1 MHEKTSSLYFMG
13 KASRTKSDFNR
24 RERIA
29 AQRAAER
36 RREQRQR
43 LLVAGGG
50 ILAVIVIVVGFV
62 VWKTTSGSST
72 PGNTSNGPTGTALA
86 KVTSEVTSVPAS
98 ALASVGAGGGSGG
111 GGIKSISGSALTS
124 GGKPEVFFY
133 GAEYCPYCA
142 ANRWGLVVA
151 LSRFGTFSG
160 LKTISSSATDDPAS
174 VPTWTFHGS
183 SYTSKY
189 ITFVPVETLGNVAGS
204 NGEYPTLETAT
215 SAEQAIVTKYDGSD
229 GSIPFVDFGGKYD
242 QSGDL
247 SMLQP
252 TSLSGDWET
261 IAGDLS
267 KPSTANAKAV
277 DGAAN
282 YMTATI
288 CKLTNNQ
295 PASACTSS
303 VQALESQL

>member
-1 MHEKTSSLYFMG
+1 MG

-29 AQRAAER
+29 VQRAAQR

-43 LLVAGGG
+43 LLIAGGS
-50 ILAVIVIVVGFV
+50 ILAVVVIVVGFV
-62 VWKTTSGSST
+62 VWKSSSSGSSGG
-72 PGNTSNGPTGTALA
+72 GNTSNGPTGTTLT
-86 KVTSEVTSVPAS
+86 KVTSEVTGVPAS
-98 ALASVGAGGGSGG
+98 ALASVGAGGSSLG
-111 GGIKSISGSALTS
+111 GGIKGISETALTS

-142 ANRWGLVVA
+142 ANRWGLIVA
-151 LSRFGTFSG
+151 LSRFGTFTG
-160 LKTISSSATDDPAS
+160 LKTIHSSATDSPAS
-174 VPTWTFHGS
+174 VPTWTFDGS

-189 ITFVPVETLGNVAGS
+189 VSFVSVETLGNVAGS
-204 NGEYPTLETAT
+204 NGEYPTLQTPT
-215 SAEQAIVTKYDGSD
+215 SAETAIVTKYDGSQ

-247 SMLQP
+247 AMLQP
-252 TSLSGDWET
+252 TNLSGDWET

-267 KPSTANAKAV
+267 QPSTSNAKAV

-282 YMTATI
+282 FMTAAI

-295 PASACTSS
+295 PATACTST

>member
-1 MHEKTSSLYFMG
+1 MG
-13 KASRTKSDFNR
+13 KASRTKNDSSR

-43 LLVAGGG
+43 LLVVGGS
-50 ILAVIVIVVGFV
+50 ILAVVIIVVGFV
-62 VWKTTSGSST
+62 VYKATSGST
-72 PGNTSNGPTGTALA
+72 PGNTSNGPTGATLTS
-86 KVTSEVTSVPAS
+86 VTNEVTGVSS
-98 ALASVGAGGGSGG
+98 SILDQVGAGGSSLQGGIKAISGSSGSGG
-111 GGIKSISGSALTS
+111 GASLTS
-124 GGKPEVFFY
+124 NGKPEVFFY

-160 LKTISSSATDDPAS
+160 LKTISSSATDSPAS
-174 VPTWTFHGS
+174 VPTFTFYGS

-189 ITFVPVETLGNVAGS
+189 ISFVPVETLGNVAGS
-204 NGEYPTLETAT
+204 NGQYPTLQTPT
-215 SAEQAIVTKYDGSD
+215 SAETAIVNKYDGSQ

-247 SMLQP
+247 AMLQP
-252 TSLSGDWET
+252 TSLTGSWET
-261 IAGDLS
+261 IAADLN

-282 YMTATI
+282 FMTAAI

-295 PASACTSS
+295 PATACTST
-303 VQALESQL
+303 VQGLESQL

>member
-1 MHEKTSSLYFMG
+1 MG

-43 LLVAGGG
+43 LLIAAGG
-50 ILAVIVIVVGFV
+50 ILAVVVIVVAFV
-62 VWKTTSGSST
+62 IYKTSSGGS
-72 PGNTSNGPTGTALA
+72 PGNTSNGPTGAALTS
-86 KVTSEVTSVPAS
+86 VTHEVTGVSPSV
-98 ALASVGAGGGSGG
+98 LDQVGAGGSSLK

-124 GGKPEVFFY
+124 NGKPEVFFY

-160 LKTISSSATDDPAS
+160 LKTISSSSTDSPAS
-174 VPTWTFHGS
+174 VPTFTFYGS
-183 SYTSKY
+183 KYTSNY
-189 ITFVPVETLGNVAGS
+189 ISFVSIETVGNVADSSG
-204 NGEYPTLETAT
+204 NYPTLQTPT
-215 SAEQAIVTKYDGSD
+215 SAEQAIVTKYDGTQ
-229 GSIPFVDFGGKYD
+229 GSIPFVDYGGKYD

-247 SMLQP
+247 AMLQP
-252 TSLSGDWET
+252 TSLTGNWET
-261 IAGDLS
+261 IAADLN

-282 YMTATI
+282 FMTAAI

-295 PASACTSS
+295 PATACTSTI
-303 VQALESQL
+303 QGLESQL